1 MIQRTAGNKKRI
13 TPPDIPV
20 VPDVKAS
27 WLEALRNSNPGS
39 APAPTAFV
47 GQGSNKPPTA
57 AQLESRAQAEQ
68 NYQNYYNE
76 RVPVRYGDVYNNS
89 AKTLAG
95 AIFRYGVRE
104 PIEGL
109 HRTVTGQNLSTYMN
123 PFNDASTGERLS
135 ALGEDA
141 LNVASVV
148 PFLRGAGIIGKTA
161 KTAKT
166 GLSFPKS
173 ITRPATYEYGIHT
186 SAYPN
191 IEGSINS
198 ARFTN
203 MGGAGDALPNSSYQ
217 WRLSPQT
224 GVFSN
229 AEMANRATPS
239 AQNWAA
245 RLMDRT
251 MMDDSEAARITQYLT
266 RGPASKAGP
275 DLNVAPKY
283 DRYGKLQGMDS
294 LYENTASVVESPLEI
309 LGKVPYNPN
318 QEEYAQS
325 IQNMIAS
332 RKREIALNNVR
343 LMYERGLLPKGYNL
357 PPKP

>member
-1 MIQRTAGNKKRI
+1 MPPQPSTPKKRTI
-13 TPPDIPV
+13 APPPGIPV
-20 VPDVKAS
+20 VPNVMDS
-27 WLEALRNSNPGS
+27 WLQALRDSNAAP

-47 GQGSNKPPTA
+47 GQGKAPTA
-57 AQLESRAQAEQ
+57 AQLASRAQAEQ

-76 RVPVRYGDVYNNS
+76 RVPVRTGDVYNNS
-89 AKTLAG
+89 AKALAG
-95 AIFRYGVRE
+95 AIFRHGIQY
-104 PIEGL
+104 PAEGIG
-109 HRTVTGQNLSTYMN
+109 RTLTGKNFSTYMN
-123 PFNDASTGERLS
+123 PFNNASTGQRLS

-141 LNVASVV
+141 LNVAGAI
-148 PFLRGAGIIGKTA
+148 PFLRGAGIMGRAGRTGVRLPKTM
-161 KTAKT
+161 TA
-166 GLSFPKS
+166 P
-173 ITRPATYEYGIHT
+173 PTYEYGIHT

-224 GVFSN
+224 GLFSN

-266 RGPASKAGP
+266 RGPALKAGP

-283 DRYGKLQGMDS
+283 NRYGKLQGMDS

-309 LGKVPYNPN
+309 LGRVPYNPN

-325 IQNMIAS
+325 IQSMIAN
-332 RKREIALNNVR
+332 RKREIALNNLR
-343 LMYERGLLPKGYNL
+343 LMYERGILPRGYNL
-357 PPKP
+357 PPRP

>member
-27 WLEALRNSNPGS
+27 WLEALKNSNPGS
-39 APAPTAFV
+39 APAPTAFIR
-47 GQGSNKPPTA
+47 QGSNKPPTA
-57 AQLESRAQAEQ
+57 EQLASRAQAEQ

-95 AIFRYGVRE
+95 AIFRYGIRE
-104 PIEGL
+104 PIEGIG
-109 HRTVTGQNLSTYMN
+109 RTVTGQNLRTYAN
-123 PFNDASTGERLS
+123 PFNNASTGERLS

-141 LNVASVV
+141 LNVASAI
-148 PFLRGAGIIGKTA
+148 PFLRGAGIIGKTV
-161 KTAKT
+161 KTAKPLT
-166 GLSFPKS
+166 RLPNT

-224 GVFSN
+224 GLFSN

-332 RKREIALNNVR
+332 RKREIALNNLR

-357 PPKP
+357 PPRP